1 MIASARQHSRSHEQ
15 RVPHLPKRVADSS
28 SCDDELATPAVAS
41 GPSCSLLQRA
51 TSKVGEE
58 AATPGQPV
66 ALARVS
72 GISPGNSPSR
82 IAGAAGSAAIIRQ
95 AQELSRFA
103 EPTLRQIVASRN
115 TKDLCPCAEP
125 VEDETSLWKIEEN
138 LRRIAGVTLSTR
150 RGRARS
156 RNPERMRR
164 IGVNFSAAFSPLSI
178 TYTL

>member
-1 MIASARQHSRSHEQ
+1 MRTPSGNAAEASHLSRIRTWFPALAFITAWRRNDRFGPTALPLLQATSNECRICQ
-15 RVPHLPKRVADSS
+15 SELPIRHLAI
-28 SCDDELATPAVAS
+28 DELATPAVAS

-103 EPTLRQIVASRN
+103 EPTLSQIVASRN
-115 TKDLCPCAEP
+115 TKNLCRCAEP
-125 VEDETSLWKIEEN
+125 VEDENSLWKIEEN
-138 LRRIAGVTLSTR
+138 LRRIAGVT
-150 RGRARS
+150 
-156 RNPERMRR
+156 
-164 IGVNFSAAFSPLSI
+164 
-178 TYTL
+178 